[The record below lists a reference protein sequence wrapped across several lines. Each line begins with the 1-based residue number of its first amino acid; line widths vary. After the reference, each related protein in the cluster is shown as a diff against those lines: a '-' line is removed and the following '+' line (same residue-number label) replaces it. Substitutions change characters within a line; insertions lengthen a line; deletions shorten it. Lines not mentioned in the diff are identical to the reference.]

1 MCIILPLTDIC
12 MKGCD
17 FMYTRYVCS
26 YCGKEFVGKATCRRH
41 EMVEHGKY
49 NEIAAGYLV
58 NGKTRATFVTTHIM
72 YMVANLIVNIKW
84 IANTETAINTSTE
97 RT

>member
-1 MCIILPLTDIC
+1 

-26 YCGKEFVGKATCRRH
+26 YCGKEINKWLNTENITKLRQLIWLA
-41 EMVEHGKY
+41 
-49 NEIAAGYLV
+49 
-58 NGKTRATFVTTHIM
+58 GKTRATFVTTHTM

-97 RT
+97 RI

>member
-1 MCIILPLTDIC
+1 MTLCIQDMCVHTAEKNLLTKRLVDA
-12 MKGCD
+12 MKWLNTENITKLRLG
-17 FMYTRYVCS
+17 
-26 YCGKEFVGKATCRRH
+26 
-41 EMVEHGKY
+41 
-49 NEIAAGYLV
+49 IWLV
-58 NGKTRATFVTTHIM
+58 GKTRATFVTTHIM